1 MNNKIKSAEMWDER
15 FSSQEYKYGKDANDF
30 IRSNCHLIPKGEV
43 LSIGEGEGRN
53 SVFLAQQGFKVTA
66 LDYSIEG
73 LKKTEKLAKENSVD
87 VELIHADVTEYDF
100 GSKKWQGIV
109 SIFCHIEPL
118 NRKKVNNNCVRA
130 LDTNGIFLLEAY
142 SPNQLKYNTG
152 GPKSLDLL
160 MDLKE
165 VKNELSGLNFIES
178 QEVVREIFEGSLH
191 KGLGSVIQI
200 IGKKRISK

>member
-15 FSSQEYKYGKDANDF
+15 FASFEYKYGKEANEF
-30 IRSNCHLIPKGEV
+30 IRSNYHLIPKGEV

-73 LKKTEKLAKENSVD
+73 LKKTEKLAKENLVKLD
-87 VELIHADVTEYDF
+87 LIHADVTEYNF
-100 GSKKWQGIV
+100 GQKKWQGIV
-109 SIFCHIEPL
+109 SIFCHFDKV
-118 NRKKVNNNCVRA
+118 NREKVNNRCVEA
-130 LDTNGIFLLEAY
+130 LKTNGIFLLEAY
-142 SPNQLKYNTG
+142 SPNQLKYATG

-160 MDLKE
+160 MNLQDIKKE
-165 VKNELSGLNFIES
+165 LNGLNFQQSKEI
-178 QEVVREIFEGSLH
+178 VREISEGSLH

-200 IGKKRISK
+200 IGKKF